1 MLDNFAR
8 SVQILITLSGNV
20 ESQLTNISS
29 QLDKLSGRKISIDT
43 GPVNQLAGAAN
54 NAATSITSISD
65 KTKNAERNIVGSF
78 GAIKDSIM
86 DVNAGIGNLIT
97 SLAGIAIGGSISG
110 LAWLQSAEAKLYNE
124 QIEEA
129 ITNNKKLGFSY
140 DDLKKKVEEQVQAG
154 EGTRQDTEKEFYSTI
169 MAAQK
174 YIGKGPKALD
184 AADAIGDFY
193 FAHQELMKGQGITS
207 PEQMIQRA
215 VRSEGEMGSLFG
227 KKFATAMGIAYED
240 KAMKSAKSRVKFF
253 VEKGSQ
259 VDMGEELAKRP
270 WEQASVALNR
280 LKMDIGDSLA
290 KPLSKLT
297 SLFAGL
303 VDTIRKIPGGS
314 ALIGWSAMLLTAV
327 SVLGL
332 LNSVLT
338 PGIKLLQEM
347 VLLTNASTIAKTRE
361 ILVSKA
367 LIVTDW
373 LGLTSKSARTA
384 AIIAET
390 TATAA
395 AASATALNT
404 GAIGM
409 EAVAL
414 EIDAVANLNTT
425 SAIFGTTAARTAA
438 IGPTMGLTGATTS
451 LAAAEWAALSPLLL
465 LAIPLIAI
473 AGLLYLVETRTH
485 VFSNALDKLSKTEMS
500 KDLIQWLE
508 DVGYWAG
515 YAVDRLGSV
524 IESDLFSKIDSLN
537 SAYTN
542 VKSGNILG
550 ILGLDNE
557 KSSETKP
564 SATSQLLGS
573 VGGLPGTNL
582 LTMTKIVTPLS
593 LMQNHLEF
601 IVNVLSWFKNFFS
614 GGNPLTNIYNAI
626 ITSIKSKLPSWVG
639 IGTSDSSGEQKTSDS
654 SGEQKTS
661 DSSGEQETS
670 DSSGEQETSDSSG
683 EQETSSTTTK
693 LGVDAA
699 GNPTPFDPDLY
710 YASKDSGKLYKGSD
724 ILKQWGD
731 RSNDARDLY
740 KNEAFSSASGA
751 SLTSKSKGSS
761 DNNTTLNITNNIN
774 PLGDLGAAANEALED
789 DIAKI
794 KEKVDSGE
802 PISSLTPDLGNP
814 SGLAKIAYTGLDN
827 ASGGRISSAVD
838 SGKEAVGSAI
848 DSGKEA
854 VGSAIDSG
862 KEAVGSAIDSGKEA
876 VGSAIDSGKEAL
888 GSGWNALRDT
898 VGFADGG
905 FVQKTG
911 FALVHEGEPI
921 IPADVASSS
930 RLQNILES
938 IAYGG
943 SSSNTYGDINV
954 RINYT
959 PPSSSTSSNMIVM
972 DRISFE
978 HMVSDII
985 AKRLRQLNGY

>member
-20 ESQLTNISS
+20 ESQLTNITS
-29 QLDKLSGRKISIDT
+29 QVDKISGRTITIKVSIDT
-43 GPVNQLAGAAN
+43 GPVNQLAGAAT
-54 NAATSITSISD
+54 NAASSITNISD
-65 KTKNAERNIVGSF
+65 KTKATEKNAVGSF
-78 GAIKDSIM
+78 GAIKKSID
-86 DVNAGIGNLIT
+86 DVNAGIGNLIS

-129 ITNNKKLGFSY
+129 ITNNKKLGFTY

-227 KKFATAMGIAYED
+227 TKFATAMGIAYED

-253 VEKGSQ
+253 VEKGTS
-259 VDMGEELAKRP
+259 VEEGGFTNMSEELAKRP
-270 WEQASVALNR
+270 WEQASIALDR

-290 KPLSKLT
+290 TPLAKLT

-314 ALIGWSAMLLTAV
+314 ALIGWSAILLTAV

-332 LNSVLT
+332 LNSVLV
-338 PGIKLLQEM
+338 PGITLLKQM
-347 VLLTNASTIAKTRE
+347 VLLTNADTVAKTIN
-361 ILVSKA
+361 ILASKA

-373 LGLTSKSARTA
+373 LGVTSKAARATA
-384 AIIAET
+384 

-395 AASATALNT
+395 ASTAALT

-409 EAVAL
+409 EIVAL
-414 EIDAVANLNTT
+414 EVDAVA
-425 SAIFGTTAARTAA
+425 TTAAAT
-438 IGPTMGLTGATTS
+438 ATTG

-485 VFSNALDKLSKTEMS
+485 AFSNALDKLSKTEMS

-515 YAVDRLGSV
+515 YAVDKLGNV
-524 IESDLFSKIDSLN
+524 IESDLFSKIENLN
-537 SAYTN
+537 STYTT
-542 VKSGNILG
+542 VKSGNFAG
-550 ILGLDNE
+550 
-557 KSSETKP
+557 
-564 SATSQLLGS
+564 QVLGS
-573 VGGLPGTNL
+573 VAGIPGTNI
-582 LTMTKIVTPLS
+582 LTINKIVTPLS
-593 LMQNHLEF
+593 IIQKHLEL
-601 IVNVLSWFKNFFS
+601 IATIATWSKSFFS
-614 GGNPLTNIYNAI
+614 DGSLTSGIYNAI
-626 ITSIKSKLPSWVG
+626 MKLPENLSKSISEYIDNLIKDSTTKFEEIKTSIQGMVDSLVLKFNEFIGSIKGILPSWLGGSSGQVTPTFEG
-639 IGTSDSSGEQKTSDS
+639 FKEFTQTATKGSENYKSFTQTSDEVLKAAYTEAQTGVPQEHPYIDEYEYKRLVEVAYKQYLESGTP
-654 SGEQKTS
+654 
-661 DSSGEQETS
+661 
-670 DSSGEQETSDSSG
+670 
-683 EQETSSTTTK
+683 ST
-693 LGVDAA
+693 GF
-699 GNPTPFDPDLY
+699 NPLNEL
-710 YASKDSGKLYKGSD
+710 GKLSE
-724 ILKQWGD
+724 Q
-731 RSNDARDLY
+731 A
-740 KNEAFSSASGA
+740 
-751 SLTSKSKGSS
+751 
-761 DNNTTLNITNNIN
+761 
-774 PLGDLGAAANEALED
+774 
-789 DIAKI
+789 
-794 KEKVDSGE
+794 EKVVQDKIITPAYNYLQSGYNYADE
-802 PISSLTPDLGNP
+802 L
-814 SGLAKIAYTGLDN
+814 
-827 ASGGRISSAVD
+827 SGGRISAFRNT
-838 SGKEAVGSAI
+838 I
-848 DSGKEA
+848 
-854 VGSAIDSG
+854 
-862 KEAVGSAIDSGKEA
+862 
-876 VGSAIDSGKEAL
+876 
-888 GSGWNALRDT
+888 
-898 VGFADGG
+898 GFANGG
-905 FVQKTG
+905 FVKKTG
-911 FALVHEGEPI
+911 FALVHSGEPI
-921 IPADVASSS
+921 IPADVANSS

-959 PPSSSTSSNMIVM
+959 SPTSSASNNMIVM